1 MAGAAPLENRW
12 DDAHAAG
19 LDEPGRLLYRSN
31 LLGAD
36 KRITN
41 YGGGNTS
48 AKLQAKDPLTGEPV
62 TVLWV
67 KGSGGDLGSMKLDG
81 FATLYLDKLE
91 RLKGLYRGIEH
102 EDEMVGYLPHCT
114 FDLNPRAASIDTP
127 LHAYLPYRHVDHVHP
142 DAVIAIAASA
152 RSEALTREIYG
163 DEIGWLPWQRPGFD
177 LGLKL
182 EAIARANPHQ
192 VGCVLGGHGLFTWA
206 EDGKA
211 CYETTL
217 RIIQQAQ
224 DWLDANNRAAAF
236 GGPRVEALP
245 EDERAARRAQP
256 AAAAARPDRRR
267 RAQGRPCRHVAGGA
281 GVRQFAPARGAGG
294 AGHLL
299 PRPLPAHQDPAAGGA
314 GRRRRRGSS
323 TGWSRPTAR
332 TMPATT
338 SAAGMPTARP
348 CATPT
353 PSSIWCRGV
362 GMLTF
367 ARDKATARIAAE
379 FYVNAINVMRG
390 AAGVDRYVGLPEQE
404 AFDIEY
410 WLLEEAKLQRMPKPK
425 ALAGR
430 VALVTGGAGGIG
442 GAVARRLLAEGACVV
457 LTDIDAEAL
466 DEAGTGFAGS
476 FGRDVVHTALADVT
490 DEAAVQAALASTI
503 ERFGGID
510 IVVAN
515 AGLATAA
522 SLRRDHR
529 SPTGT
534 RTTPSWPRACS
545 WSRARRS
552 R

>member
-1 MAGAAPLENRW
+1 MVSAAPLENRW
-12 DDAHAAG
+12 DDAHAAS

-31 LLGAD
+31 LLGGD

-48 AKLQAKDPLTGEPV
+48 AKLQARDPLTGEPV

-81 FATLYLDKLE
+81 FSTLYLDRLD
-91 RLKGLYRGIEH
+91 RLKGLYRGIAH

-152 RSEALTREIYG
+152 RSEELTREFYG
-163 DEIGWLPWQRPGFD
+163 DAIGWLPWQRPGFE

-224 DWLDANNRAAAF
+224 DWLDANNRTAAF
-236 GGPRVEALP
+236 GGARVVALP
-245 EDERAARRAQP
+245 EDERRR
-256 AAAAARPDRRR
+256 
-267 RAQGRPCRHVAGGA
+267 V
-281 GVRQFAPARGAGG
+281 VRS
-294 AGHLL
+294 LL
-299 PRPLPAHQDPAAGGA
+299 PRLRGRIGAAEAKVGHVDASSAVLEFVNSDRLEELAAQGTSCPDHFLRTKIRPLVVPADADDAVLDSLVEGYRQDYAGYYEHCRHIDSPAM
-314 GRRRRRGSS
+314 RD
-323 TGWSRPTAR
+323 PN
-332 TMPATT
+332 PVVYLV
-338 SAAGMPTARP
+338 P
-348 CATPT
+348 
-353 PSSIWCRGV
+353 GV

-390 AAGVDRYVGLPEQE
+390 AAGVDRYVGLAEQE

-410 WLLEEAKLQRMPKPK
+410 WLLEEAKLQRLPKPK

-442 GAVARRLLAEGACVV
+442 SAVARRLLAEGACVV
-457 LTDIDAEAL
+457 LTDIDERSPGRGAP
-466 DEAGTGFAGS
+466 GFRRGLRQRCRPRRQGGRHRRSGGRRRRWARRSSGS
-476 FGRDVVHTALADVT
+476 A
-490 DEAAVQAALASTI
+490 ASTSSSPM
-503 ERFGGID
+503 R
-510 IVVAN
+510 
-515 AGLATAA
+515 A
-522 SLRRDHR
+522 SPPRRPSPR
-529 SPTGT
+529 PASPTGK
-534 RTTPSWPRACS
+534 RTARCWPRACS
-545 WSRARRS
+545 WSPARRS